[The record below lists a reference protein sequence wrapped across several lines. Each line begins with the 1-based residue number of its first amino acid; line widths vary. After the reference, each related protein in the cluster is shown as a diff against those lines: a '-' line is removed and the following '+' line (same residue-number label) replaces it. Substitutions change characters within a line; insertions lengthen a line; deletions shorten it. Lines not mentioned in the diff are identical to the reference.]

1 MVRVLVVDDHFL
13 SRQGIMSILGR
24 LPYLQVVGEAS
35 GVQEAVE
42 KARKLSPDL
51 VLMDIRLPDGSGI
64 EATRKI
70 KSFLPR
76 AKVVILSVSD
86 DVQDFFEAI
95 KAGAQGYLVKNMEP
109 ETWLE
114 YLENVVRGQA
124 QIPRPLAVRILR
136 EFLPQ
141 AREGEP
147 EEEGLTPRE
156 QEVLE
161 LVAQGCSNREIAR
174 RLYITETTVKNHL
187 TRILQ
192 KLHLENRTQAAAYAY
207 RRGWVW
213 GKRSRR
219 WLGSGEEEDI
229 PDRL

>member
-1 MVRVLVVDDHFL
+1 LVVDDHFL
-13 SRQGIMSILGR
+13 SRQGIVSILGR
-24 LPYLQVVGEAS
+24 LPSLQVVGEAS

-42 KARKLSPDL
+42 KARELSPDL
-51 VLMDIRLPDGSGI
+51 ILMDIRLPDGSGI
-64 EATRKI
+64 EATRTI

-156 QEVLE
+156 REVLE

-192 KLHLENRTQAAAYAY
+192 KLHLENRTQAAAYAH

-213 GKRSRR
+213 GRGKD
-219 WLGSGEEEDI
+219 LSG
-229 PDRL
+229 RV